1 MATADEVE
9 VTLEEVLQEDNEL
22 IDTADAVLGNAS
34 ATHCSFPDGYI
45 RQALFACL
53 TCKTDEPAGLCLAC
67 SLTCHADHELV
78 ELYTKR
84 HFRCDCGNAKFNQDS
99 PCKLYEGKDS
109 LNSENVYSQNFHGL
123 YCACHRPYPDPDR
136 TTPEVMLQCI
146 VCEDWLHEE
155 HLYEDSTAALG
166 ADVEFDEMICR
177 TCMASLP
184 FLYHYVPTTTT
195 TSCTT
200 TISTTEST
208 SKAACPS
215 TTAITVPSPP
225 TPTFWTHGW
234 RDSLCQCAA
243 CMATYASSAC
253 EFLLDAAD
261 SLMAYEASHESTSGQ
276 DASEQAF
283 QTGLSHEQQVE
294 MAIGYDHMASALKE
308 YLAGFAASGQTV
320 KAEDIQGFFE
330 TLRASKRQR
339 RE

>member
-53 TCKTDEPAGLCLAC
+53 TCKTDEPAGLCL
-67 SLTCHADHELV
+67 
-78 ELYTKR
+78 
-84 HFRCDCGNAKFNQDS
+84 
-99 PCKLYEGKDS
+99 
-109 LNSENVYSQNFHGL
+109 
-123 YCACHRPYPDPDR
+123 
-136 TTPEVMLQCI
+136 
-146 VCEDWLHEE
+146 
-155 HLYEDSTAALG
+155 
-166 ADVEFDEMICR
+166 
-177 TCMASLP
+177 
-184 FLYHYVPTTTT
+184 
-195 TSCTT
+195 
-200 TISTTEST
+200 
-208 SKAACPS
+208 
-215 TTAITVPSPP
+215 
-225 TPTFWTHGW
+225 
-234 RDSLCQCAA
+234 CAA

>member
-1 MATADEVE
+1 MTSC
-9 VTLEEVLQEDNEL
+9 
-22 IDTADAVLGNAS
+22 I
-34 ATHCSFPDGYI
+34 
-45 RQALFACL
+45 
-53 TCKTDEPAGLCLAC
+53 
-67 SLTCHADHELV
+67 
-78 ELYTKR
+78 
-84 HFRCDCGNAKFNQDS
+84 DS

-155 HLYEDSTAALG
+155 HLYE
-166 ADVEFDEMICR
+166 
-177 TCMASLP
+177 
-184 FLYHYVPTTTT
+184 
-195 TSCTT
+195 
-200 TISTTEST
+200 
-208 SKAACPS
+208 
-215 TTAITVPSPP
+215 VPSPP

-234 RDSLCQCAA
+234 RDSLCQCAP

>member
-22 IDTADAVLGNAS
+22 IDTVDAVLGNAS

-53 TCKTDEPAGLCLAC
+53 TCKTDEPAGLCLVCAV
-67 SLTCHADHELV
+67 TPPRA
-78 ELYTKR
+78 
-84 HFRCDCGNAKFNQDS
+84 
-99 PCKLYEGKDS
+99 
-109 LNSENVYSQNFHGL
+109 NV
-123 YCACHRPYPDPDR
+123 C
-136 TTPEVMLQCI
+136 
-146 VCEDWLHEE
+146 
-155 HLYEDSTAALG
+155 
-166 ADVEFDEMICR
+166 
-177 TCMASLP
+177 
-184 FLYHYVPTTTT
+184 
-195 TSCTT
+195 
-200 TISTTEST
+200 
-208 SKAACPS
+208 
-215 TTAITVPSPP
+215 
-225 TPTFWTHGW
+225 
-234 RDSLCQCAA
+234 CAA